1 MFGVKYKGAGVGK
14 ASGPKNVKGV
24 LNFEILVKGPD
35 GKLIPKPS
43 TGPLS
48 VEGMVGGDRFKSYAG
63 LNPDP
68 ATKKAFAQADTKV
81 TRSKMVEIARGK
93 IDDIK
98 QGISKLQKENLVQ
111 YVEQFQNLVCSW

>member
-1 MFGVKYKGAGVGK
+1 MQEIILKPDELFGVKYKGAGVGK

-48 VEGMVGGDRFKSYAG
+48 VEGMVGGDRFKKYAG

-68 ATKKAFAQADTKV
+68 A
-81 TRSKMVEIARGK
+81 I
-93 IDDIK
+93 
-98 QGISKLQKENLVQ
+98 
-111 YVEQFQNLVCSW
+111 